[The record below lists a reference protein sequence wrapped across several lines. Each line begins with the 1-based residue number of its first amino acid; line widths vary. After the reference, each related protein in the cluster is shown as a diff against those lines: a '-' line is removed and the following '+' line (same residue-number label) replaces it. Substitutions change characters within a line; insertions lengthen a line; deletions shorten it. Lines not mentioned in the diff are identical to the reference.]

1 MQEIKACLHVF
12 PSTMNTET
20 VYGSC
25 MPFKRKFVP
34 CLAQLQQAAK
44 GAMMQYMSPATSPS
58 HHARR
63 NSTKNHITPMHTFLH
78 FEVMAVYINVSQQKS
93 LAINTMIKMIR
104 EHISRLHPHS
114 LLMCS
119 CMCSGGWGNII
130 CRVYTLHTILSLQG
144 RVLMHIPGVAI
155 ERKNAFHAVEK

>member
-104 EHISRLHPHS
+104 EHISRLHP
-114 LLMCS
+114 
-119 CMCSGGWGNII
+119 
-130 CRVYTLHTILSLQG
+130 
-144 RVLMHIPGVAI
+144 RVLLICSWGRLMERNTWTKVVHLKDTRLTFHFVWCKCIPGQ
-155 ERKNAFHAVEK
+155 HA

>member
-34 CLAQLQQAAK
+34 RLAQLQQAAK

-63 NSTKNHITPMHTFLH
+63 NSTKNHITPIHTFLH
-78 FEVMAVYINVSQQKS
+78 VEVMAVYIHVSQQKS
-93 LAINTMIKMIR
+93 LAINTK
-104 EHISRLHPHS
+104 
-114 LLMCS
+114 
-119 CMCSGGWGNII
+119 
-130 CRVYTLHTILSLQG
+130 T
-144 RVLMHIPGVAI
+144 
-155 ERKNAFHAVEK
+155 KNDLRAHK